1 MTDKLDLDS
10 LDLAAVSPEEFARI
24 VKGLSSREIAEIA
37 QDDMLRRR
45 VIAEIFGRMERQFR
59 PDAAGPLNAVI
70 RWKVTGA
77 SDVVYET
84 AVADRTLTV
93 REGRSEN
100 EARVSLMLDDAAFL
114 KLVSGNGSPVS
125 MFITRKLKVV
135 GDISLATRLPSL
147 FDIPKA

>member
-24 VKGLSSREIAEIA
+24 VKGLSGREIAEIA

>member
-1 MTDKLDLDS
+1 MTDELDLGS
-10 LDLAAVSPEEFARI
+10 LDLAAVSPDEFARI
-24 VKGLSSREIAEIA
+24 VEGLSGREISEIA
-37 QDDMLRRR
+37 QDDVLRRR

-70 RWKVTGA
+70 RWKITGE

-93 REGRSEN
+93 REGRSES
-100 EARVSLMLDDAAFL
+100 EARVSLVLDDAGFL

-135 GDISLATRLPSL
+135 GDIALATRLPSL

>member
-1 MTDKLDLDS
+1 MTDELDLGS
-10 LDLAAVSPEEFARI
+10 LDLAAVSPDEFARI
-24 VKGLSSREIAEIA
+24 VEGLSGREISEIA
-37 QDDMLRRR
+37 QDDVLRRR

-70 RWKVTGA
+70 RWKITGE

-93 REGRSEN
+93 REGRSES
-100 EARVSLMLDDAAFL
+100 EARVSLVLDDAGFL
-114 KLVSGNGSPVS
+114 KLVSGNSSPVS

-135 GDISLATRLPSL
+135 GDIALATRLPSL